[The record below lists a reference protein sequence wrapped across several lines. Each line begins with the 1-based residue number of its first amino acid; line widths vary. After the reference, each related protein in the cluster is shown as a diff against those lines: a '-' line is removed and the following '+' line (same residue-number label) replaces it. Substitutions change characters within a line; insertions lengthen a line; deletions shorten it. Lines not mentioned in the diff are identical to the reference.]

1 MIADVDVE
9 VLPLWHG
16 RALFLLSPSCTQCPA
31 LPTPTQWGRLLDR
44 GGAALLLP
52 SEGIILTVNQSGV
65 SGAQR
70 RIPLT
75 FPFFLGSAF
84 LYPRTWVQA
93 YVQGCILGAVLYS

>member
-1 MIADVDVE
+1 VS
-9 VLPLWHG
+9 PLT
-16 RALFLLSPSCTQCPA
+16 LESFLYPPAPA
-31 LPTPTQWGRLLDR
+31 LPTPTKWGRLIDS

-52 SEGIILTVNQSGV
+52 SKGIFLIVNQSGV

-84 LYPRTWVQA
+84 LYPRTCVQP
-93 YVQGCILGAVLYS
+93 YLQGYILGAVLYP